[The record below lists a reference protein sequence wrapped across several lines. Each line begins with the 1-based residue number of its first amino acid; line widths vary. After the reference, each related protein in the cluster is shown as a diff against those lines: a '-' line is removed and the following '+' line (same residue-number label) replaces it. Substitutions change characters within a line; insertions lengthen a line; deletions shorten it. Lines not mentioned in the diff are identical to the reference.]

1 MQNAQS
7 AWQDARLQNSHAG
20 SPVFAPVLAQQL
32 TEPAQQDS
40 GPAQQFTGPAQQDSG
55 PTQQVA
61 RCAELISSSSIGPQG
76 LLSSSWAPK
85 QVACSALSS
94 FRAPEQVPRSA
105 HRAVA
110 GSQTCF
116 ERCAEQFL
124 GESCTEIAV
133 TTTQ

>member
-20 SPVFAPVLAQQL
+20 SPVLAPVLAQQL
-32 TEPAQQDS
+32 AEPAQQDS

-55 PTQQVA
+55 LRPAQQVAEPARQDSGHTQQVA

-85 QVACSALSS
+85 QV
-94 FRAPEQVPRSA
+94 PRSA
-105 HRAVA
+105 H
-110 GSQTCF
+110 
-116 ERCAEQFL
+116 
-124 GESCTEIAV
+124 
-133 TTTQ
+133 

>member
-40 GPAQQFTGPAQQDSG
+40 GPAQQFTGPAQQFTGPAQQDAGLRPAQQVAGPARQDSG

-85 QVACSALSS
+85 QV
-94 FRAPEQVPRSA
+94 PRSA
-105 HRAVA
+105 H
-110 GSQTCF
+110 
-116 ERCAEQFL
+116 
-124 GESCTEIAV
+124 
-133 TTTQ
+133 

>member
-55 PTQQVA
+55 PAQQFTGPAQQDSGLRPAQQVAEPARQDSGPTQQVA

-85 QVACSALSS
+85 QVACS
-94 FRAPEQVPRSA
+94 V
-105 HRAVA
+105 H
-110 GSQTCF
+110 
-116 ERCAEQFL
+116 
-124 GESCTEIAV
+124 
-133 TTTQ
+133 